1 VREEEG
7 MSNKIK
13 KTPVPKKI
21 KQPAKKLC
29 FKHEPWYQSA
39 HKAMSI
45 AERKALAD
53 RFTTN
58 FMQLPIRLSNVSLNQ
73 TK

>member
-1 VREEEG
+1 VRVEEG
-7 MSNKIK
+7 MSNKTK
-13 KTPVPKKI
+13 KTPVPKKL

-45 AERKALAD
+45 AERKAIAD
-53 RFTTN
+53 RFSINLIPPPQRT
-58 FMQLPIRLSNVSLNQ
+58 I
-73 TK
+73 